1 MSATDAFIAALRPD
15 VRDLPAYNA
24 GASAERVRE
33 QFGVSRVVKLAS
45 NENPCGASPL
55 VREALQRAVEES
67 VARYPDSSSSAL
79 RNAIGA
85 TLDVEPARILFGN
98 GSEDLLAVAAQTF
111 LSPGDEVV
119 TVTPSFGLHL
129 IYPQLAGARVRA
141 VPMRK
146 LRFDVD
152 ALCEALTPRTRML
165 LVSNPSNPVGAALSG
180 DEFARLLSA
189 VAPGTLVVWDE
200 AYFEYARVDPS
211 YAASLPALEHSH
223 SPWLVLRTF
232 SKAYGLAGLRI
243 GYAVA
248 SDARLADLMNR
259 VRTPFNINRLAQCAA
274 LAAWSD
280 TAYVADVVQH
290 TIRERERMRDALTAM
305 GYACAP
311 SLANFLFFDARE
323 DADALAQR
331 LMRAGVIV
339 KPWREPDFTR
349 CVRVST
355 GSRDDNDF
363 FIETLGRVRSARH

>member
-1 MSATDAFIAALRPD
+1 MSATDAFIAALRSE
-15 VRDLPAYNA
+15 VRDLPGYNA
-24 GASAERVRE
+24 GASAEHVRE
-33 QFGVSRVVKLAS
+33 QFGVSRVAKLAS

-55 VREALQRAVEES
+55 VREALQRAVEEG
-67 VARYPDSSSSAL
+67 VALYPDPSCSAL
-79 RNAIGA
+79 RDAIGA
-85 TLDVEPARILFGN
+85 TLDVERARILFGN

-119 TVTPSFGLHL
+119 TVTPSFGLHV

-141 VPMRK
+141 VPMRN

-165 LVSNPSNPVGAALSG
+165 FVSNPSNPVGAALSG
-180 DEFARLLSA
+180 DELGRLLSA
-189 VAPGTLVVWDE
+189 VAPGTLILWDE

-211 YAASLPALEHSH
+211 YAASLLTLEQSH

-243 GYAVA
+243 GYGIA
-248 SDARLADLMNR
+248 SDARLVHLMNR

-280 TAYVADVVQH
+280 TAYVADSVQH
-290 TIRERERMRDALTAM
+290 AIRERERMRAALTSM
-305 GYACAP
+305 GYTCAP

-323 DADALAQR
+323 DAGALAQC

-339 KPWREPDFTR
+339 KPWREPGFTR

-355 GSRDDNDF
+355 GSREDNDLF
-363 FIETLGRVRSARH
+363 VETLGRLRSAHH